1 MNVSA
6 SMIILTMMKP
16 HPDFSFTKHGRIIK
30 NTIFLKVYS
39 ELIKI
44 HYDTLGD
51 LSITKG
57 LKLMLCLR
65 LEANY
70 LFSSFELPRNDFSSY
85 YF

>member
-1 MNVSA
+1 
-6 SMIILTMMKP
+6 MIFLTMMKP

-57 LKLMLCLR
+57 LNFM
-65 LEANY
+65 A
-70 LFSSFELPRNDFSSY
+70 
-85 YF
+85 